1 MEVAVLMLKSVLFL
15 VVILAGAL
23 VSGACASPPAPT
35 VAPTTGGQPVVTVGT
50 DPNLPTSNGQTE
62 LQIDIKDSAG
72 NPLSGVEVTVLADMV
87 GHSMGLMTGQAS
99 EQGNG
104 RYATFVPFNMAGQW
118 KVTVEV
124 RRADELLIRQD
135 FVLPVQ

>member
-1 MEVAVLMLKSVLFL
+1 MLKSVLFL

-35 VAPTTGGQPVVTVGT
+35 VAPTAGGEPVVAIGT
-50 DPNLPTSNGQTE
+50 DPNPPTSSGQTE
-62 LQIDIKDSAG
+62 LQIAIKDSAG
-72 NPLSGVEVTVLADMV
+72 NPFIGAEVIVLADML
-87 GHSMGLMTGQAS
+87 GHSMGTMQGQAS

-104 RYATFVPFNMAGQW
+104 RYATFVPFSMAGDW
-118 KVTVEV
+118 NVTVEV
-124 RRADELLIRQD
+124 RRAGELLIRQD